1 MDALNPESIRLA
13 RASWDAA
20 TPGTRVLFF
29 LRSKRSALRQ
39 LEGDELDSVPF
50 RLWDELPP
58 ETCEAMAWDVQFVR
72 RMLGDGHAALK
83 AATAILPGSGQAV
96 AS

>member
-1 MDALNPESIRLA
+1 MDAVLPESIRLA

-29 LRSKRSALRQ
+29 LRSKRASFRQ
-39 LEGDELDSVPF
+39 LVDDELDSVPF

-58 ETCEAMAWDVQFVR
+58 ETCQALAWDVQFLR
-72 RMLGDGHAALK
+72 RVLGDGHAALK
-83 AATAILPGSGQAV
+83 AATAIVGGSAGAA